1 MSNKI
6 KKWND
11 YLNEDFDQSLDNM
24 KNTTAVYNKYKNRV
38 VSTIDKE
45 NLDESSENFE
55 KFIDGLPDNEKE
67 ASDLLRSLFNSESL
81 ETQKQQIQE
90 ELQARI
96 KELKDIQSNLP

>member
-67 ASDLLRSLFNSESL
+67 ASDLLRSLFNSEMMKLKIESL
-81 ETQKQQIQE
+81 ETQKQQSRSTSIF
-90 ELQARI
+90 R
-96 KELKDIQSNLP
+96 